1 MKRLLNRI
9 VRLYHTV
16 KYLKA
21 KQIFWRVLNLMPR
34 FISEV
39 NDFPPIINEQL
50 TYNFIPSNR
59 ITTDF
64 EQFTF
69 LNETYSLKNVGW
81 DDKCISKLWRYNLHY
96 FDYLLQ
102 IGTIDNQVDSQ
113 KKIIENWIENN
124 PFGQGTAW
132 EPYPTSLR
140 IINWI
145 KWHSLCKGLS
155 EKAKLS
161 LWNQV
166 RWLGNRPEYH
176 LLGNH
181 LLINAK
187 ALLFAST
194 FFGLDSNS
202 KHFRKSISILKK
214 ELQEQFLE
222 DGAHFELSPMYHS
235 LAMKDL
241 LELISISNKVPN
253 NFPHNEILKKYYKG
267 MSWLETMIYKNSELS
282 HFNDCANEIAPK
294 YLDLEAYANKLGIAK
309 EISSNIKLYVH
320 KESGFIVYKD
330 EKSHLIADFGKIGPD
345 YLPGHAHA
353 DTLSFELAVNGER
366 VVVNSGTSVYASSN
380 ERLFQRGT
388 GAHSTIQIDMENS
401 SEVWSGF
408 RVAKRAVPFNIQVHS
423 IPEADSEISFQAS
436 HNGYLRL
443 KNKAIHTRKFNLSNN
458 TWSIEDEIVGSGN
471 MVTSRFYLHPEI
483 DVLKTEVGIMLSKK
497 NIDLINFK
505 YDLKLDFKIVN
516 SYYHDQFGVSKFN
529 KCIQIS
535 GISPCNMMV
544 NFEIL

>member
-1 MKRLLNRI
+1 LLNRI

-39 NDFPPIINEQL
+39 NDHPPIINEQL

-102 IGTIDNQVDSQ
+102 NGTIDNQVDSQ
-113 KKIIENWIENN
+113 KNLIENWIENN

-181 LLINAK
+181 LFINAK
-187 ALLFAST
+187 ALLFASA
-194 FFGLDSNS
+194 FFSLDSNS

-235 LAMKDL
+235 LAMEDL
-241 LELISISNKVPN
+241 LELISISNKIPN
-253 NFPHNEILKKYYKG
+253 NFLHNEILKKYYKG

-282 HFNDCANEIAPK
+282 HFNDCANGIAPK
-294 YLDLEAYANKLGIAK
+294 YLDLEAFANKLGIAK
-309 EISSNIKLYVH
+309 ETSSNIKLYVY

-330 EKSHLIADFGKIGPD
+330 EKSHLIADFAKIGPD

-366 VVVNSGTSVYASSN
+366 IVVNSGTSVYGSSN

-423 IPEADSEISFQAS
+423 IPETGNEISFQAS

-458 TWSIEDEIVGSGN
+458 TWSIDDEIVGSGN
-471 MVTSRFYLHPEI
+471 KVISRFYLHPEI
-483 DVLKTEVGIMLSKK
+483 DVRKTEDGIMLSKK
-497 NIDLINFK
+497 NIYLINLK
-505 YDLKLDFKIVN
+505 YDFKFDFKIVD
-516 SYYHDQFGVSKFN
+516 SYYHDQFGISKSN

-544 NFEIL
+544 NFEFL

>member
-1 MKRLLNRI
+1 MLNSI

-21 KQIFWRVLNLMPR
+21 KQIFWRLLNLTPR
-34 FISEV
+34 FITEV
-39 NDFPPIINEQL
+39 NEFPPIINEQL
-50 TYNFIPSNR
+50 TYDFIPRNN
-59 ITTDF
+59 ITTDYD
-64 EQFTF
+64 QFKF
-69 LNETYSLKNVGW
+69 LNETHSLKAVGW
-81 DDKCISKLWRYNLHY
+81 DDKSISKLWRYNLHY

-102 IGTIDNQVDSQ
+102 VEDSDNHFELQL
-113 KKIIENWIENN
+113 KLIENWIDYN
-124 PFGQGTAW
+124 PFGKGTAW

-145 KWHSLCKGLS
+145 KWHCFCNGLS
-155 EKAKLS
+155 DKAKLS

-181 LLINAK
+181 LFINAK
-187 ALLFAST
+187 ALLFASA
-194 FFGLDSNS
+194 FFRLDSNS
-202 KHFRKSISILKK
+202 NYYKGSISILKK

-222 DGAHFELSPMYHS
+222 DGAQFELSPMYHS
-235 LAMKDL
+235 LAMEDL
-241 LELISISNKVPN
+241 LDLISISNKVPN
-253 NFPHNEILKKYYKG
+253 NFPYNETLKKYYKG
-267 MSWLETMIYKNSELS
+267 MSWLETMIYNNGELS
-282 HFNDCANEIAPK
+282 HFNDCANGIAPK
-294 YLDLEAYANKLGIAK
+294 YLDLEANANKLGIAK
-309 EISSNIKLYVH
+309 EISSKNKLYVH

-353 DTLSFELAVNGER
+353 DSLSFELAVNGER
-366 VVVNSGTSVYASSN
+366 IVVNSGISVYGSSID
-380 ERLFQRGT
+380 RLFQRGT

-423 IPEADSEISFQAS
+423 IPETDNEISFQAS

-443 KNKAIHTRKFNLSNN
+443 KNKATHTRKFNLSNN

-471 MVTSRFYLHPEI
+471 KVISRFYLHPEI
-483 DVLKTEVGIMLSKK
+483 EVRKSEKGMTLSK
-497 NIDLINFK
+497 NHIDLVDLI
-505 YDLKLDFKIVN
+505 YDRKLGLQLIHTF
-516 SYYHDQFGVSKFN
+516 YHDQFGVNKAN
-529 KCIQIS
+529 KCIQVS
-535 GISPCNMMV
+535 GISPSKMEIK
-544 NFEIL
+544 FEIL

>member
-1 MKRLLNRI
+1 MLNKI
-9 VRLYHTV
+9 TRLYHTV

-21 KQIFWRVLNLMPR
+21 KQIIWRVLNLTPR

-39 NDFPPIINEQL
+39 NDFPPIIIEQL
-50 TYNFIPSNR
+50 TYNFIPRNR

-81 DDKCISKLWRYNLHY
+81 DDKSISKLWRYNLHY

-113 KKIIENWIENN
+113 KKLIENWIENN

-145 KWHSLCKGLS
+145 KWHWFCDGLS
-155 EKAKLS
+155 DRAKLS

-166 RWLGNRPEYH
+166 RWLANRPEYH

-181 LLINAK
+181 LFINAK
-187 ALLFAST
+187 ALLFASA

-202 KHFRKSISILKK
+202 KYFKESLSILQI
-214 ELQEQFLE
+214 ELKEQFLE

-235 LAMKDL
+235 LAMEDL
-241 LELISISNKVPN
+241 LDLISISNKVPN
-253 NFPHNEILKKYYKG
+253 NFSSKEILKKYYKG
-267 MSWLETMIYKNSELS
+267 MSWLEIMIYNNGELS
-282 HFNDCANEIAPK
+282 HFNDCANGIAPK
-294 YLDLEAYANKLGIAK
+294 YSDLEYYAIKLGIAK
-309 EISSNIKLYVH
+309 EKSNKNKLYIH
-320 KESGFIVYKD
+320 KESGFVVYKD

-366 VVVNSGTSVYASSN
+366 IVVNSGTSLYGCSVD
-380 ERLFQRGT
+380 RLLQRGT

-408 RVAKRAVPFNIQVHS
+408 RVARRAVPFNIQVNS
-423 IPEADSEISFQAS
+423 NIESYNKISFQAS

-458 TWSIEDEIVGSGN
+458 TWNIQDEITGYDNTV
-471 MVTSRFYLHPEI
+471 VSRFYLHPEI
-483 DVLKTEVGIMLSKK
+483 EVRKSERGMTLS
-497 NIDLINFK
+497 NNQIDLVDFI
-505 YDLKLDFKIVN
+505 YDRKLDLQLIDTF
-516 SYYHDQFGVSKFN
+516 YHDQFGVNKAN
-529 KCIQIS
+529 KCIQVS
-535 GISPCNMMV
+535 GISPSKMEV
-544 NFEIL
+544 KFEIL